1 MIDEIS
7 SLNRKIAVLKDEFI
21 AIQNDLNSL
30 YWPRLAKIKKK
41 MKDYTWYL
49 LLSLCLFITVII
61 GVISNII
68 RNEALIIICLV
79 ITFLLVCL
87 LAFVVRRVYKK
98 KEKANKEWDKEKIPM
113 NEKKKLMD
121 ELMEKSKEL
130 MIKYIIEEEGQEVI
144 DEIGTAYDDL
154 LEHFEHLMNE
164 L

>member
-49 LLSLCLFITVII
+49 LLSVCLFITVII

-98 KEKANKEWDKEKIPM
+98 KEKGSVFRP
-113 NEKKKLMD
+113 KKDSFEYYDYSMT
-121 ELMEKSKEL
+121 
-130 MIKYIIEEEGQEVI
+130 I
-144 DEIGTAYDDL
+144 DEICSSY
-154 LEHFEHLMNE
+154 MQNWI
-164 L
+164 